1 MFEHALAPARQGTA
15 SRDGTSSTLHVLILT
30 DRDWTH
36 PQGGGTGTPLSGHV
50 SRWLA
55 QGHRVTVVAGSYPGA
70 AAKEEID
77 RLTIHRM
84 GGRLSVFPRAILALR
99 RGLVPHADVVLE
111 VFNGISFL
119 TPLWLR
125 RPRVTLIHHI
135 HRAHYADEL
144 GLRGRI
150 AAFLLETLPLRLLY
164 RGSTFVT
171 VSQSSAEAISAHGI
185 PPEQISV
192 SYNGVESG
200 AFGPGERA
208 DEPTLIYLGRLKRYK
223 RVEVL
228 LDALESLPGARLDI
242 VGEGDHRDALEA
254 EIEER
259 GLTDRVH
266 LHGHVDEPTKV
277 ALLQRAWVHVT
288 ASPREGWGLNVMEA
302 AACGTAS
309 VGVAEGGLKES
320 IVHGQTGL
328 LAQDP
333 RELAD
338 LTRQLLHDHPMR
350 EALGAGALERARLLT
365 WDRSAERTFGVLAQE
380 RSRAAAPQASSAPA
394 QRARA
399 SGMAAAVVGANVIA
413 LLFTLVFARALGT
426 DGYASLVSLV
436 SAFLILSMPASAIQI
451 AVARTLATGDPSS
464 PRPPVHRWL
473 RDSAIVAV
481 VVAVV
486 SIVLREPLSNLL
498 GVNAAWAAAA
508 LLPTAC
514 FWFVLS
520 VERGA
525 LQGVQHY
532 RLVAWS
538 LPAEAAARFG
548 FGLLLYAVG
557 LGVTGVFLGSAL
569 SIFLTAAVLGVAL
582 LRESRT
588 WPALSDG
595 SAFLRLRD
603 LMVASAA
610 PVATLALIAVLQN
623 ADVIV
628 VAHRTDGG
636 AQASSYAA
644 AAVAAKVIVWV
655 AVGLG
660 LYLLPELARITESGE
675 DTRPFMV
682 RMLALIGLLAA
693 PILALYAGVPHPFLE
708 AVFGSDL
715 ALASGALPLL
725 ALAMVLLAAS
735 YLAVQYLIAMQRWRF
750 IWALAIAAVLEPLI
764 LSGIGSRPT
773 SVALGL
779 AGVQLLVA
787 AGAIRLGLSSWARTR
802 TEVTPATVT

>member
-15 SRDGTSSTLHVLILT
+15 SRNGSSSLHILILT

-36 PQGGGTGTPLSGHV
+36 PQGGGTGTHLYGHV

-55 QGHRVTVVAGSYPGA
+55 QGHRVTVVAGSYLGA
-70 AAKEEID
+70 SDKEEID
-77 RLTIHRM
+77 KLTIHRM
-84 GGRLSVFPRAILALR
+84 GGRLSVFPRAVRALR
-99 RGLVPHADVVLE
+99 RGLVPDADVVLE

-125 RPRVTLIHHI
+125 LPRVTLIHHI

-144 GLRGRI
+144 GFRGRL

-164 RGSTFVT
+164 RKSRFIT
-171 VSQSSAEAISAHGI
+171 VSHSSAEAIAAHGV
-185 PPEQISV
+185 PREQISV
-192 SYNGVESG
+192 SYNGVESA
-200 AFGPGERA
+200 AFAPGERA
-208 DEPTLIYLGRLKRYK
+208 EQPTLIYLGRLKRYK
-223 RVEVL
+223 RIEAL
-228 LDALESLPGARLDI
+228 LTALDSLPDTMLDI
-242 VGEGDHRDALEA
+242 VGEGDHREALEA

-259 GLTDRVH
+259 GLTERVR
-266 LHGHVDEPTKV
+266 LHGYVDEPTKV

-309 VGVAEGGLKES
+309 VGVAEGGLTES
-320 IVHGQTGL
+320 ILHGQTGL
-328 LAQDP
+328 LASDAD
-333 RELAD
+333 ELAD
-338 LTRQLLHDHPMR
+338 VTHQLLTDRQMR
-350 EALGAGALERARLLT
+350 EALGAGALERARMLT
-365 WDRSAERTFGVLAQE
+365 WDRSAETTLGVLAAE
-380 RSRAAAPQASSAPA
+380 RAESASLRVARRSSAPA
-394 QRARA
+394 QRART

-426 DGYASLVSLV
+426 AGYASLVSLV

-451 AVARTLATGDPSS
+451 AVARTLAAGEPGS
-464 PRPPVHRWL
+464 PRPPVQRWL
-473 RDSAIVAV
+473 RDSALVAL

-486 SIVLREPLSNLL
+486 SIVVRDPLSDLL
-498 GVNAAWAAAA
+498 GVNAVWAAAA

-525 LQGVQHY
+525 LQGIQRY

-548 FGLLLYAVG
+548 FGIVLYAAG
-557 LGVTGVFLGSAL
+557 LGLTGVFLGSAL
-569 SIFLTAAVLGVAL
+569 SIFLTAAVLGVSL
-582 LRESRT
+582 LREART
-588 WPALSDG
+588 WETISESPA
-595 SAFLRLRD
+595 FMRLRD
-603 LMVASAA
+603 LVVASAA
-610 PVATLALIAVLQN
+610 PVATLTLIALLQN

-628 VAHRTDGG
+628 VAHRTGGG
-636 AQASSYAA
+636 AEASSYAA

-693 PILALYAGVPHPFLE
+693 PILALYAGLPHPFLQ

-750 IWALAIAAVLEPLI
+750 IWALAIGAVLEPLL

-773 SVALGL
+773 TVALGL

-787 AGAIRLGLSSWARTR
+787 AGAIRLGLSSWSRTR
-802 TEVTPATVT
+802 TEVATVS